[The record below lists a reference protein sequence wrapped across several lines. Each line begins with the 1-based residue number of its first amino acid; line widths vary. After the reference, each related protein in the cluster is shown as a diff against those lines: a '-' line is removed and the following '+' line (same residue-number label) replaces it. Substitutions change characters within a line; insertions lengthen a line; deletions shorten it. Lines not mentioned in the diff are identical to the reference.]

1 MTGAIALD
9 GVANTR
15 DLGGIVCADGRP
27 IRSGALIRSGTL
39 ARATASDVR
48 ALANRNVRLVI
59 DLRCDIESN
68 KAPNR
73 RVPGARM
80 ERLPVLEGIMPGVS
94 RDEESDR
101 RVIEKLARSAAV
113 NPQIAEE
120 YLSGLYRTMMTDPFT
135 QSRYARFLQVIANHD
150 PNNGAILWN
159 CTAGKDRVGLATV
172 FVLECLG
179 ADRTAIAR
187 DYLETNRFSDKTIEA
202 VTRRVPRLL
211 RHRLAPAIRI
221 LFSAQRSYLEATY
234 ESAEEQCGS
243 MDAFLT
249 EKLGATPDVRA
260 LMRAHYLV

>member
-1 MTGAIALD
+1 MTTSIALN

-15 DLGGIVCADGRP
+15 DLGGIVCAGGRP
-27 IRSGALIRSGTL
+27 LRSGALVRSGTL
-39 ARATASDVR
+39 AHATADDVR
-48 ALANRNVRLVI
+48 TLANCNVRLVI

-101 RVIEKLARSAAV
+101 RIIEKLARSAAV
-113 NPQIAEE
+113 NPQVAED
-120 YLSGLYRTMMTDPFT
+120 YLSGLYRSMMTDPFT
-135 QSRYARFLQVIANHD
+135 QSRYAQFLQIVANHD
-150 PNNGAILWN
+150 PNHGAILWN

-179 ADRTAIAR
+179 ADRTAITQ
-187 DYLETNRFSDKTIEA
+187 DYLDTNRFADKTVAA
-202 VTRRVPRLL
+202 VTRRVPHLL
-211 RHRLAPAIRI
+211 RRRLAPAIRI
-221 LFSAQRSYLEATY
+221 LFSAQRSYLDATY
-234 ESAEEQCGS
+234 ASAEEQCGS

-249 EKLGATPDVRA
+249 EKLGATPDLRA